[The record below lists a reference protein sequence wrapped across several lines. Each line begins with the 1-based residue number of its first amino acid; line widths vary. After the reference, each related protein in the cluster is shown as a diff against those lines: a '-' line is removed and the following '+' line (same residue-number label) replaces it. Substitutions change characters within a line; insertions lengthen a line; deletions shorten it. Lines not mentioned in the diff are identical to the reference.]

1 MSDSKLPKKF
11 KETFQKFNKL
21 KTAHQSGKIADN
33 AYEAEILKLVV
44 QDKDGQ
50 SWRLTEQGE
59 WLWYNGESW
68 EPQNPPDV
76 NKKKISWPII
86 VVSAAIILLC
96 FCGSMIFGV
105 MKLGDGIDLSTL
117 FPKNNSEEIHQTIEE
132 DTLAP
137 EDESSFEEETL
148 VLPENDIEISRPI
161 EDFTLSQ
168 QQLSV
173 VDDFGKPDAFTL
185 VEVDDPE
192 GNHIRHEIWAYYQG
206 KTSYTFMD
214 GVFINSGEVEV
225 LPEGY
230 FPTPF
235 HPEQFTL
242 GNSSEQV
249 RAVLGDSSISLIE
262 NSDAIQPGA
271 QFFAGQQLILGFL
284 EDRLYYVEA
293 LVFIPEGSGQ

>member
-1 MSDSKLPKKF
+1 MPDTKLPKKF
-11 KETFQKFNKL
+11 EETVQKLNNL
-21 KTAHQSGKIADN
+21 NTAHQSGKITDDV
-33 AYEAEILKLVV
+33 YDTEVLKLVI

-50 SWRLTEQGE
+50 SWWLTKQGE
-59 WLWYNGESW
+59 WLWYNGKSW
-68 EPQNPPDV
+68 VPQDPPTV
-76 NKKKISWPII
+76 NRKKISWPII
-86 VVSAAIILLC
+86 VVPAVIILVCLC
-96 FCGSMIFGV
+96 ASMIFGLL
-105 MKLGDGIDLSTL
+105 KLGDGIDLSAF
-117 FPKNNSEEIHQTIEE
+117 FPNNSQEEVYQAIEE
-132 DTLAP
+132 DIQAP
-137 EDESSFEEETL
+137 ENEPSLDEGAL
-148 VLPENDIEISRPI
+148 VLPEDGSKPSPPS

-185 VEVDDPE
+185 VEVDDPD
-192 GNHIRHEIWAYYQG
+192 GNHIRHEVWAYYQG
-206 KTSYTFMD
+206 KTSFTFVE

-230 FPTPF
+230 FPTPY
-235 HPEQFTL
+235 HPEQFSL

-249 RAVLGDSSISLIE
+249 RAVLGDYPISLIE
-262 NSDAIQPGA
+262 NSEAIQPGA